1 MKILILAG
9 RFEMGHYSVSEVIRQ
24 EISNRESS
32 TEVNLV
38 CNKNIMIEN

>member
-1 MKILILAG
+1 MKVLILTG
-9 RFEMGHYSVSEVIRQ
+9 KFGMGHYSVSEVIRQ